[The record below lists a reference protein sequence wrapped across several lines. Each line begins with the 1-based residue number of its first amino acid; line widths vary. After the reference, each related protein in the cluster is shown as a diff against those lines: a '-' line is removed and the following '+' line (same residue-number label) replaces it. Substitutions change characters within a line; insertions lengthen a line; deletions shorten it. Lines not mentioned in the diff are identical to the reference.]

1 MGLLNHISFRH
12 LKKKFCK
19 RTIRE
24 SNVDTKSTQTEIVDT
39 TKETIESGSQ
49 VDIEEEEKAL
59 GEGQGK
65 NTDVEQ
71 RLMMK
76 GAADR
81 SVIYHELDFT
91 LKSPIIYCNEGNI
104 IVRSKYLSSKP
115 PASERSVC
123 KQQRMK
129 KTKSCG
135 FDIIKGKTE
144 RPLEVEEKNNVRKSH
159 HDLVNSPKSSV
170 FNTPF
175 LTPKFKK
182 NEKMKKTSSH
192 FVSKSKKSSHQSLES
207 DPIDEESDYMFL
219 DFTKKIKQRSKN
231 KSVKLCHKTL
241 TL

>member
-1 MGLLNHISFRH
+1 
-12 LKKKFCK
+12 
-19 RTIRE
+19 
-24 SNVDTKSTQTEIVDT
+24 
-39 TKETIESGSQ
+39 
-49 VDIEEEEKAL
+49 
-59 GEGQGK
+59 
-65 NTDVEQ
+65 
-71 RLMMK
+71 
-76 GAADR
+76 
-81 SVIYHELDFT
+81 
-91 LKSPIIYCNEGNI
+91 
-104 IVRSKYLSSKP
+104 
-115 PASERSVC
+115 
-123 KQQRMK
+123 MK

-170 FNTPF
+170 FNTPL